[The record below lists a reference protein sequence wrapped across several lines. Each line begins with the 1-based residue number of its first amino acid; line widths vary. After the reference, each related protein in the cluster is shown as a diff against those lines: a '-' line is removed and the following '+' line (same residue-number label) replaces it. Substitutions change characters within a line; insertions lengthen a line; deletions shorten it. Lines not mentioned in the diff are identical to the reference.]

1 LSGSVPERELH
12 VNIIDEDIWRQV
24 ELVVA
29 KTAGMKCAHTVYIVL
44 CDILVGAPEQIGDR
58 LTKYSR
64 LAMYRMLLLA
74 PCSFFIVAQ
83 SRRHSNMTH
92 TILLERTCRSNA
104 PSASAPEARD
114 KVRTKTHPL
123 VNTLSKLVFPEAPSP
138 L

>member
-1 LSGSVPERELH
+1 MSSSVPERELH
-12 VNIIDEDIWRQV
+12 VNIIDEDVWRQAG
-24 ELVVA
+24 LVGA
-29 KTAGMKCAHTVYIVL
+29 KAAGMEYAHTVYIVL

-64 LAMYRMLLLA
+64 LAIYRMLLLA
-74 PCSFFIVAQ
+74 PCSSFIVAQ

-104 PSASAPEARD
+104 PSASAPEPRD
-114 KVRTKTHPL
+114 KARTKTHPR
-123 VNTLSKLVFPEAPSP
+123 VNTLSRLVFPEAPSP